1 MHRKMLIKHCFA
13 QDKLEHQPNYELQS
27 FQKYSLSKYILMH
40 FVPMLGFGTN
50 HEITISP
57 LYNLTLYTHF
67 IIHH

>member
-40 FVPMLGFGTN
+40 FVPMLGFEYANNNGVAQT
-50 HEITISP
+50 TK
-57 LYNLTLYTHF
+57 
-67 IIHH
+67 